1 MEEKKK
7 GDKGLVV
14 FDFAKVLARKHGS
27 QILNPFEAHLTL
39 SENKGHLYR
48 MKGKFAISS
57 TGYVHLNRIA
67 SISLITPQEVV
78 VDDRAYPNPHVERN
92 KITKAIETVNVRK
105 MAVGFSPVGNIV
117 AIDKTLFYN
126 VYTYFIQAIQAK
138 MKAKV
143 WQKEDFL
150 YPNCAIYG
158 TRRDKPDLGG
168 KEKWVFYETV
178 RPLGIWI
185 DYTNPAIIAC
195 LEDHTQRQRF
205 GDRIAQ
211 KIAERN
217 CLKDHPAIGVSQ
229 VSVYF
234 DDEDRDKENGIAEVK
249 VYGWRHELDATAIK
263 DISKQAARG
272 DEKIKTEASIV
283 EPEAEEEGE
292 VIKETAEE
300 EGVEEEKPEAK
311 SPGEFK
317 SPEEDP
323 DYEK

>member
-1 MEEKKK
+1 MTEKK
-7 GDKGLVV
+7 GEKGLIQLS
-14 FDFAKVLARKHGS
+14 FAKVLARKYGT
-27 QILNPFEAHLTL
+27 QILNPFEATLTL
-39 SENKGHLYR
+39 SEKRGHLYR
-48 MKGKFAISS
+48 MKGKYAISS

-67 SISLITPQEVV
+67 SISLVTPQEVV
-78 VDDRAYPNPHVERN
+78 VDKQSYPNPHVERN

-105 MAVGFSPVGNIV
+105 MAIGFSPVGNIV

-138 MKAKV
+138 MKATDWKS
-143 WQKEDFL
+143 KELL
-150 YPNCAIYG
+150 YPNCAVYG

-185 DYTNPAIIAC
+185 DYTHPAIIAC

-229 VSVYF
+229 VSAYF
-234 DDEDRDKENGIAEVK
+234 DDADKNKENGKAEVK

-263 DISKQAARG
+263 DISKQAASG
-272 DEKIKTEASIV
+272 DERIKTEASIIDTEV
-283 EPEAEEEGE
+283 EEEGE

-300 EGVEEEKPEAK
+300 EGVGEGKPREKT
-311 SPGEFK
+311 PGEMK

-323 DYEK
+323 TYEK

>member
-7 GDKGLVV
+7 GEKGLVV
-14 FDFAKVLARKHGS
+14 FNFAKVLARKHGS
-27 QILNPFEAHLTL
+27 QILNPFEASLTL
-39 SENKGHLYR
+39 SEKRGHLYK
-48 MKGKFAISS
+48 MKGKHAITS
-57 TGYVHLNRIA
+57 TGYIHLNRIA
-67 SISLITPQEVV
+67 SISLVTPQEVV
-78 VDDRAYPNPHVERN
+78 VDGQAYPNPHIERN
-92 KITKAIETVNVRK
+92 NITKAIETVNVRK
-105 MAVGFSPVGNIV
+105 MAIGFSPVGNIV

-138 MKAKV
+138 MKATE
-143 WQKEDFL
+143 WQKTDL
-150 YPNCAIYG
+150 KYPNCAIYG

-185 DYTNPAIIAC
+185 DYTHPAIIAC

-229 VSVYF
+229 VSAYF
-234 DDEDRDKENGIAEVK
+234 EKEDTSKENGKAEVK

-263 DISKQAARG
+263 DIAKQAASG
-272 DEKIKTEASIV
+272 NEKIKTEASII
-283 EPEAEEEGE
+283 EAEEEEEAE
-292 VIKETAEE
+292 VIKETAVE
-300 EGVEEEKPEAK
+300 EGVEEEKPKEK

-323 DYEK
+323 NYGK

>member
-1 MEEKKK
+1 MTEDKK
-7 GDKGLVV
+7 GEKGLVV
-14 FDFAKVLARKHGS
+14 FNFAKVLARKHENL
-27 QILNPFEAHLTL
+27 ILNPFEARLIL

-48 MKGKFAISS
+48 MKGKHAISS

-67 SISLITPQEVV
+67 SISLVTPQEVV
-78 VDDRAYPNPHVERN
+78 VDKMTYPNPHVERH

-105 MAVGFSPVGNIV
+105 MAIGFSPVGNIV

-138 MKAKV
+138 MKATDWKTKKV
-143 WQKEDFL
+143 L

-168 KEKWVFYETV
+168 SEKWVFYETV

-185 DYTNPAIIAC
+185 DYTHPAIIAC

-229 VSVYF
+229 VSAYYENS
-234 DDEDRDKENGIAEVK
+234 DKDKENGKAEVK

-263 DISKQAARG
+263 DISRQAAEG
-272 DEKIKTEASIV
+272 DERIKTEASTI
-283 EPEAEEEGE
+283 EPETEEEEAVIQETKEEAEEEA
-292 VIKETAEE
+292 VKEKTPAEME
-300 EGVEEEKPEAK
+300 
-311 SPGEFK
+311 SPD
-317 SPEEDP
+317 EDP
-323 DYEK
+323 NL